1 MVILLALLSKGII
14 KLEMIDDIAKFLLDH
29 LAIFFIPPG
38 ISLVNNL
45 DLLKEE
51 CLPIF
56 TSVFISTVVVIVVTG
71 LTIQF
76 IKKGRPL

>member
-29 LAIFFIPPG
+29 LAIFFIQPG

-51 CLPIF
+51 
-56 TSVFISTVVVIVVTG
+56 
-71 LTIQF
+71 
-76 IKKGRPL
+76 